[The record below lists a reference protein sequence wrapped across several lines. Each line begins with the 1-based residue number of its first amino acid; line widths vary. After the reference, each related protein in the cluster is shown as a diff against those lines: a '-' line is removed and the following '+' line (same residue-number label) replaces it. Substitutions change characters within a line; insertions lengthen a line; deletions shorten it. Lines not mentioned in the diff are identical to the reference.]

1 MSNNNH
7 LRSDPVIPVLV
18 PWLRGQ
24 PSRRPYVV
32 MRRAEEHHRELLV
45 FLQDMATKA
54 KEANRTA
61 PTACHAGFAHNK
73 VMIVASSVAELEA
86 VRDEA
91 IKADIA
97 LRLQFLKGE
106 LAKTRDM
113 LKM

>member
-54 KEANRTA
+54 KEANMTA

-91 IKADIA
+91 HQGRHCTAPVVPEGRTCEDSGHA
-97 LRLQFLKGE
+97 
-106 LAKTRDM
+106 
-113 LKM
+113 

>member
-1 MSNNNH
+1 MSNAKDP
-7 LRSDPVIPVLV
+7 RPDPVIPVLV

-32 MRRAEEHHRELLV
+32 MRRTEEHYRELLV
-45 FLQDMATKA
+45 FLQDMRKMGADPNSAPATM
-54 KEANRTA
+54 
-61 PTACHAGFAHNK
+61 CHVGFAHNK
-73 VMIVASSVAELEA
+73 VLIVASSLAELEA

-97 LRLQFLKGE
+97 GRLEFVKRDF
-106 LAKTRDM
+106 AKTRNM